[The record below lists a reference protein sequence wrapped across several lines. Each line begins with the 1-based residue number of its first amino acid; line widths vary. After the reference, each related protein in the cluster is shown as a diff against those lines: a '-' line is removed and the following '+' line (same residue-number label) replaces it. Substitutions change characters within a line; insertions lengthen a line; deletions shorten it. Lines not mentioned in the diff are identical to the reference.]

1 MSEGDD
7 KVKEIIEILNEL
19 GEDVAVPRNVKNKI
33 KTVMDVLKEDT
44 DLKIKVNKVLHELDD
59 VADDPN
65 LQPYTR
71 TQIWNVVSM
80 LEKVA

>member
-1 MSEGDD
+1 MSEGSE
-7 KVKEIIEILNEL
+7 KVKEIIEILAEL
-19 GEDVAVPRNVKNKI
+19 EEDSTVPRNVKDKVKVVSGI
-33 KTVMDVLKEDT
+33 LKEDS
-44 DLKIKVNKVLHELDD
+44 DIKIKVNKVLHELDNI
-59 VADDPN
+59 ADDPN

>member
-1 MSEGDD
+1 MPKDGE
-7 KVKEIIEILNEL
+7 KVKEIIEILTEL
-19 GEDVAVPRNVKNKI
+19 EDDMTVPRNVKDKI
-33 KTVMDVLKEDT
+33 KTVGNMLKGDG

-59 VADDPN
+59 IADDPN

>member
-1 MSEGDD
+1 M
-7 KVKEIIEILNEL
+7 KEIIEILTEL
-19 GEDVAVPRNVKNKI
+19 EEDNTVPRNVKDKI
-33 KTVMDVLKEDT
+33 KTVENMLKEDG
-44 DLKIKVNKVLHELDD
+44 DVKIKVNKVLHELDD
-59 VADDPN
+59 IADDPN

>member
-1 MSEGDD
+1 M
-7 KVKEIIEILNEL
+7 KEIIEILTEL
-19 GEDVAVPRNVKNKI
+19 EEDNTVPKNVKEKVKI
-33 KTVMDVLKEDT
+33 VSNMLKEEGDV
-44 DLKIKVNKVLHELDD
+44 KIKVNKVLHELDEI
-59 VADDPN
+59 ADDPN

>member
-1 MSEGDD
+1 
-7 KVKEIIEILNEL
+7 VKEIIEILTEL
-19 GEDVAVPRNVKNKI
+19 EEDNTVPKNVKEKVKI
-33 KTVMDVLKEDT
+33 VSNMLKEEGDV
-44 DLKIKVNKVLHELDD
+44 KIKVNKVLHELDEI
-59 VADDPN
+59 ADDPN